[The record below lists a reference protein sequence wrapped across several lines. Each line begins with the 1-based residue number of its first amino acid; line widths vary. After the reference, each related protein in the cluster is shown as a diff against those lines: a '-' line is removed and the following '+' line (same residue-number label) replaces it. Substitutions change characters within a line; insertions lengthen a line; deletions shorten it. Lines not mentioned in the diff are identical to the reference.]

1 MTFDLPT
8 PPSTNSLFAT
18 DFKTKRRFISKEY
31 AAWKKNVS
39 DILGRYVS
47 LPKLEKPYAVHILVN
62 INHRSDVDGRAK
74 AVLDALTEA
83 SLIIDD
89 RWVNTLRVDRDPS
102 VEGCRVE
109 LWSLAR

>member
-1 MTFDLPT
+1 MTLDLPL

-18 DFKTKRRFISKEY
+18 DFKTKRRFISKDY
-31 AAWKKNVS
+31 AAWKKNVAE
-39 DILGRYVS
+39 ILGRYVA

-89 RWVNTLRVDRDPS
+89 RWVEWLTIRRDNS
-102 VEGCRVE
+102 VGGCRVE
-109 LWSLAR
+109 LWSLAQ

>member
-1 MTFDLPT
+1 MTFDLPV

-18 DFKTKRRFISKEY
+18 DFKTKRRFISKDY
-31 AAWKKNVS
+31 AAWKKKTA
-39 DILGRYVS
+39 DILGRYVA

-74 AVLDALTEA
+74 AVLDALSDA
-83 SLIIDD
+83 KLIIDD
-89 RWVNTLRVDRDPS
+89 RWVNTLRVDRDQT

-109 LWSLAR
+109 LWSLAQ